1 MRVKKIMSFTLCMLM
16 MVTVLSGKNITE
28 IMASA
33 EDFKI
38 VSPINNSLIGAGYFD
53 IKWTEPSEK
62 AVKSYK
68 IFVDGKHIATTND
81 TKYEYYTT
89 NVKMYQVYVTAEF
102 IDNSTSTTN
111 TVSFGVTKKGLC
123 ANEEMARYLEPEE
136 MNIGWYYNWASHPH
150 NYNAFE
156 NTEYVPMI
164 WGRASEGDISYVVSA
179 GYKHMLAYNEPDMG
193 GDVGGSKID
202 VNTAISNWYKFIGN
216 NYYLGS
222 PAPALSPSWD
232 NGVWFRTFMNGIDQS
247 TVDFIALHCYY
258 SQYTGKEAA
267 QTFLREVVDKTYEM
281 YHKPIWITE
290 FAVDGWAYDDSA
302 HIDSVKEFM
311 EEAVKGLN
319 EREYVERFAWF
330 SFNTTDQNNGI
341 ASLYNYETGDLTEL
355 GRLYVDLGNP
365 EGYLNQPKYGQ
376 TFAMSSTTRK
386 KLLDNTIYING
397 QEYTDFVDVK
407 NTKAVSTS
415 DYNGDNS
422 AIKAIDNDISTRW
435 ESKWDADPS
444 NLTLDLGKSIDIKQV
459 SIIWEAAGAK
469 EYNIEVSEDGQ
480 KYYSIAGETDG
491 ISYDYKNDNI
501 ILSNTVTARYIR
513 VNGVKRNTSYGYS
526 IRDIAVYGIDKTKE
540 ILVSDKVKI
549 EGYQISTVLQGS
561 RVIGAVEPE
570 IDTKKVKEWG
580 FVYGISSAN
589 GTDFNISDTDMII
602 GSDNIYVKSYGSTSI
617 GTINPV
623 TENWGSQTYFVRTTM
638 FTAFNIPEFTSK
650 YKVRAYAKLEDG
662 TYRYSKIYTYSI
674 YGISSTLYQNKKMN
688 NYASHQYLYNN
699 ILKVVNSTYEE
710 VDYNWSSIITR

>member
-1 MRVKKIMSFTLCMLM
+1 MRVKKIMSFALCMLM

-28 IMASA
+28 IMAST
-33 EDFKI
+33 EEFKI
-38 VSPINNSLIGAGYFD
+38 VSPINNGLIGAGHFD
-53 IKWTEPSEK
+53 IKWTKPSGK

-68 IFVDGKHIATTND
+68 IFVDGKQVATTNE

-89 NVKMYQVYVTAEF
+89 NVKMYQIYVTAEF
-102 IDNSTSTTN
+102 IDNTISTTD

-123 ANEEMARYLEPEE
+123 ANEEMAKYLEPEE

-202 VNTAISNWYKFIGN
+202 VNTAISNWFKFIGN
-216 NYYLGS
+216 DYYLGS

-330 SFNTTDQNNGI
+330 SFNTTDRNNGI

-355 GRLYVDLGNP
+355 GRLYVELGNP
-365 EGYLNQPKYGQ
+365 EGYINQPKSGQ
-376 TFAMSSTTRK
+376 IFAMSSTTRK
-386 KLLDNTIYING
+386 TLLDNTICIDG
-397 QEYTDFVDVK
+397 QEYRDFIDVK
-407 NTKAVSTS
+407 NTKVVSTS
-415 DYNGDNS
+415 DYNSDNS
-422 AIKAIDNDISTRW
+422 AIKAIDDDISTRW
-435 ESKWDADPS
+435 ESKWNTDPS
-444 NLTLDLGKSIDIKQV
+444 NLILDLGKSIDIKQV
-459 SIIWEAAGAK
+459 SIIWEAAGAR
-469 EYNIEVSEDGQ
+469 EYYVEVSQDGQ
-480 KYYSIAGETDG
+480 EFYSIAGEEDG
-491 ISYDYKNDNI
+491 ISYDYKNDDI
-501 ILSNTVTARYIR
+501 ILSNTVNARYIR

-540 ILVSDKVKI
+540 IPISDKVTI

-580 FVYGISSAN
+580 FVYAISSAN
-589 GTDFNISDTDMII
+589 GTDFHISDTEMFV

-617 GTINPV
+617 GTLNPV
-623 TENWGSQTYFVRTTM
+623 MENKDSQIYFVRTTM
-638 FTAFNIPEFTSK
+638 FTAFNEPEYTSK
-650 YKVRAYAKLEDG
+650 YKVRAYALLEDG
-662 TYRYSKIYTYSI
+662 TYRYSKIYSYSI
-674 YGISSTLYQNKKMN
+674 YGISSTLYQNNKMN
-688 NYASHQYLYNN
+688 NYASHQYLYSN
-699 ILKVVNSTYEE
+699 ILKVVNPTYKE
-710 VDYNWSSIITR
+710 VDYNWNSIISK